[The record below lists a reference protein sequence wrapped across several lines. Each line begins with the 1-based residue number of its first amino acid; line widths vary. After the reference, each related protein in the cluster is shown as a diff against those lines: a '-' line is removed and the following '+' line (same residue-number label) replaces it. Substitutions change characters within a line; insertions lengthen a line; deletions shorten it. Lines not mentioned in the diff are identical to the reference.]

1 MSFTSYCC
9 YHKGRMRRGD
19 YMIIR
24 RLLSY
29 FLLLSS
35 GRNRM
40 KCENWWLVFKGPW
53 AESFSINPASL
64 MAQLTHSRHCA
75 RNDQI
80 WCRENRSNY
89 RKASSCVPAVCLC
102 VGEMQTIRRKH
113 TASHLSLLLHTCNRI
128 M

>member
-1 MSFTSYCC
+1 
-9 YHKGRMRRGD
+9 
-19 YMIIR
+19 MIIR

-35 GRNRM
+35 CRIQM

-80 WCRENRSNY
+80 WCRENRSNE
-89 RKASSCVPAVCLC
+89 RKASSCVPAVCLKLFSALGKC
-102 VGEMQTIRRKH
+102 KRFDGNTPR
-113 TASHLSLLLHTCNRI
+113 LHSPSSYTRVIESCRFSF
-128 M
+128 